1 MKTIAPYQ
9 AQIQRIILTSS
20 LSFGLVVG
28 GYSLAHA
35 QVRQDSYEPQIN
47 YLTGGI
53 GQEELA
59 ELRQHAANYNAQ
71 FIFANASDRAYLN
84 NLQIRIVNAQQEL
97 VFEDNEV
104 GPLLYLQLAPGMYE
118 LSATSKDVEKKIK
131 FTVKDGSN
139 IKEVIAW

>member
-35 QVRQDSYEPQIN
+35 QVRQDSYEQQIN